1 MRSSILVAGTSLLFS
16 GTLLFGTVYLAI
28 ANYVPHMGGWSDPPG
43 KLSMALDETLLRIPY
58 IISILF
64 MIIGVTL
71 LATAILKELSN
82 KNLKT
87 HATAGLDNGLM
98 VK

>member
-1 MRSSILVAGTSLLFS
+1 MSRIWGD
-16 GTLLFGTVYLAI
+16 GAI
-28 ANYVPHMGGWSDPPG
+28 PPG
-43 KLSMALDETLLRIPY
+43 KLSMALDETLLRMPY

-71 LATAILKELSN
+71 LATATLKELSN

-87 HATAGLDNGLM
+87 HATASLDN
-98 VK
+98 